1 MSRINDPEAAT
12 RLARA
17 VVSDV
22 LLYNDEKVR
31 AGRAGGDVLGA
42 VAAELDEG
50 RALFLS
56 RVEPS
61 LGELFDPVAAEMLEA
76 SDERA
81 VDQRESGAHPYRSS
95 SEAAPRQGVPLPIQ
109 CCVPHPSPLGMA
121 SSSERRVG
129 RSSGT
134 STDLSWLALAVLAV
148 LAVGLT
154 AWLWLRF

>member
-1 MSRINDPEAAT
+1 MSRLNDPEAAT

-22 LLYNDEKVR
+22 MLYNDKKVR

-42 VAAELDEG
+42 VVAELDEG

-61 LGELFDPVAAEMLEA
+61 LSELFDLVAAEMLEA
-76 SDERA
+76 GDERA
-81 VDQRESGAHPYRSS
+81 ADQRESGAQPSRSP

-129 RSSGT
+129 RLSGT
-134 STDLSWLALAVLAV
+134 PTDLSWLALAVLAV